1 VLDIA
6 INGTIASH
14 LSGRDELYEVVIRKI
29 SERPYLGYGV
39 YGEWPWIGWSAHNM
53 ALEMMAHYGV
63 ILGSIL
69 LLWLIVISLKSYI
82 KTPNSI
88 SKEMILIWMCY
99 VYVRGI
105 FGGSYLQFGVF
116 FMIGFCL
123 REIRRIQN
131 DYYCKDSKS

>member
-1 VLDIA
+1 MIQKDIL
-6 INGTIASH
+6 TT
-14 LSGRDELYEVVIRKI
+14 LF
-29 SERPYLGYGV
+29 GYGE
-39 YGEWPWIGWSAHNM
+39 YGEWPWIGVALIIWP
-53 ALEMMAHYGV
+53 LEMMAHYGV